1 MEAITKKY
9 GPVSSVRLGSELL
22 VIIGTVKPAVALL
35 EGRSG
40 IYCDWPRLE
49 MAGNVISGGLQT
61 ICLGYN
67 DRWRR
72 FRSYEPIQEPA
83 SRQLI
88 LDVLE
93 NPTLYREALTR
104 YAADVIM
111 KVTYGK
117 VSPTCHDDK
126 EVIMDK
132 SRKKKWQ
139 AEELELFSSQVENV
153 RRSLDSSGTRDNC
166 FASYMLE
173 RQTEV
178 RIEVLVLKSDGLMVP
193 RVPRPDGG
201 TMPSTAS
208 GSK

>member
-1 MEAITKKY
+1 M
-9 GPVSSVRLGSELL
+9 VLFLL
-22 VIIGTVKPAVALL
+22 CALK
-35 EGRSG
+35 G
-40 IYCDWPRLE
+40 IQESLYLFYLFSE

-93 NPTLYREALTR
+93 NPTLYHEALTR
-104 YAADVIM
+104 YAAGVIM

-126 EVIMDK
+126 EVIMV
-132 SRKKKWQ
+132 S
-139 AEELELFSSQVENV
+139 
-153 RRSLDSSGTRDNC
+153 RSLTQFFKAAKLG
-166 FASYMLE
+166 A
-173 RQTEV
+173 EV

-193 RVPRPDGG
+193 RVPGPDGG

-208 GSK
+208 GSKEVRVVG

>member
-1 MEAITKKY
+1 M
-9 GPVSSVRLGSELL
+9 VLFLL
-22 VIIGTVKPAVALL
+22 CA
-35 EGRSG
+35 
-40 IYCDWPRLE
+40 
-49 MAGNVISGGLQT
+49 
-61 ICLGYN
+61 
-67 DRWRR
+67 
-72 FRSYEPIQEPA
+72 FYEPIQEPA

-93 NPTLYREALTR
+93 NPTLYHEALTR
-104 YAADVIM
+104 ISITELLSSAPRYAAGVIM

-126 EVIMDK
+126 EVIMVSRSLTQFFKAAKLGAQDK

-173 RQTEV
+173 CQTEV

-193 RVPRPDGG
+193 RVPGPDGG

-208 GSK
+208 GSKEVRVVG